1 MSAPDTSPPAA
12 KAPRRRTGRPSKEE
26 AAAGPDA
33 RTVLLQAAGAE
44 FVEFGYEH
52 TTSNRIA
59 HRAGFAPQTF
69 YRWYKDKLDI
79 FIHVYQAW
87 TDAEIAQLDAMLT
100 EDTDALQIAEA
111 FVANHRSFALFKR
124 SLLQLAATAPEV
136 RQARAACRLKQI
148 EQVKRWNPLM
158 QDNEAIAAVLIS
170 AEQLC
175 QSLAEGE
182 FEDMGLS
189 GRDAYKQLTSLIGK
203 LRSGGKASAAT

>member
-1 MSAPDTSPPAA
+1 MSASDTSAIAA
-12 KAPRRRTGRPSKEE
+12 KTPRRRSGRPSKVE
-26 AAAGPDA
+26 AACGPDA
-33 RTVLLQAAGAE
+33 KTVLLQAAGAE

-69 YRWYKDKLDI
+69 YRWYKDKLEV
-79 FIHVYQAW
+79 FLHVYQAW

-100 EDTDALQIAEA
+100 EDTSALQIAEA

-124 SLLQLAATAPEV
+124 SLLQLAATTPEV
-136 RQARAACRLKQI
+136 KQVRAACRLKQI
-148 EQVKRWNPLM
+148 EQVKRWNPRM
-158 QDNEAIAAVLIS
+158 QDQEGIAAMLIA

-189 GRDAYKQLTSLIGK
+189 GRDAYKQLTSLIDR
-203 LRSGGKASAAT
+203 LRSGKQSAG